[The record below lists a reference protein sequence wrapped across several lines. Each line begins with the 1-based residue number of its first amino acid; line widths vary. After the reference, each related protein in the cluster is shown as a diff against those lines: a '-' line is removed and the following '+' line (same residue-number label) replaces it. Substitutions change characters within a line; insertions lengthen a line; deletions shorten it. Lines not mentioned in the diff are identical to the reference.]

1 MEPVMIFA
9 AIFSGFLGILLG
21 LIIGFFLGRRRK
33 PAETTAAEPVVMEV
47 PVAPPP
53 PPPAPARNTPKD
65 SVEVLSLWRN
75 ERTGKLIAMLETKP
89 ISPSNLS
96 GDQKTKIQQILT
108 SLHNMIGDPP
118 PAPPAPPP
126 PAVIPVPVV
135 VPVQQE
141 SLPPREPKS
150 TSSLALLA
158 EEPAASE
165 TPQPSASEGETS
177 IPSPEGDA
185 PGQPKKVYFADT
197 LPEPVTIGQ
206 ALLSNPFKIT
216 PPTTSVKPSNAPKT
230 IVEQIDEIFQAK
242 LVGTPLENEKIQL
255 KESVNGMT
263 ILIGSYKYEG
273 IDAVPDP
280 TVRNLIKE
288 SAREWNEKVS
298 RKR

>member
-1 MEPVMIFA
+1 MEPVIIVAVVF
-9 AIFSGFLGILLG
+9 GGLLG
-21 LIIGFFLGRRRK
+21 ALVIGFPIGFFLGRRRK
-33 PAETTAAEPVVMEV
+33 PAETPAVEPVVMEV
-47 PVAPPP
+47 PPAAPP

-89 ISPSNLS
+89 ISPSHMS

-118 PAPPAPPP
+118 PAPPPAPQPLPAPPP
-126 PAVIPVPVV
+126 PAVMPVPVG

-141 SLPPREPKS
+141 SLPPSEPES

-158 EEPAASE
+158 EEPA
-165 TPQPSASEGETS
+165 PEGETGL
-177 IPSPEGDA
+177 PSPEGDA
-185 PGQPKKVYFADT
+185 PEQPKKVYFADT

-216 PPTTSVKPSNAPKT
+216 PPATSVKPAGAPKT

-242 LVGTPLENEKIQL
+242 LVGTPFEKQNIQL

-263 ILIGSYKYEG
+263 IMIDSYKYEG

-280 TVRNLIKE
+280 TVRALIKE